1 LRRLGIFLL
10 SALIV
15 ALGLPTPGS
24 AFAADPSIVVNWANS
39 VDDDLGVLQV
49 SVTSAQAVTHL
60 KAHVLSSDTGEE
72 VASTEDFVLNSGTA
86 EDGVWRTK
94 DTFKLEHL
102 GTYAVTIDVTA
113 ADGTQV
119 TADRV
124 GGLSYY
130 ARTVFEP
137 LTSDPAAVDYAHR
150 DVTVHGRLMTR
161 SPGTR
166 ELSPFAGAT
175 VWVDYMVY
183 DRNDNPTDNG
193 GAEAHTGADGR
204 FSFTRTLTGKADFD
218 AYYSYEN
225 EFPYYIGGISD
236 TLTVGVKQAPVRVTA
251 AATPDTVDAGGQ
263 ITVSGQATWKSP
275 TGWRPLAGAVLFL
288 DAAPGTPEVTTD
300 ADGHYSATVVPYVS
314 TDVVVRY
321 EVQDPFMGDGASK
334 PVKVTVVQ
342 PSAIRDFEAA
352 RGEEAGTVEVSGDL
366 DFPGPES
373 PGEATVDIQFSTD
386 GTTWHREATLPA
398 DHHFSGT
405 ITADQPGYWRAHYPG
420 ATMFQ
425 PATSDAVHVDP
436 R

>member
-1 LRRLGIFLL
+1 MRRLGILLL
-10 SALIV
+10 SLLV
-15 ALGLPTPGS
+15 ATLGLTTPAA

-49 SVTSAQAVTHL
+49 SVTSAQEITRL

-72 VASTEDFVLNSGTA
+72 LASTEDFVLDSGTA
-86 EDGVWRTK
+86 ANGVWRTK
-94 DTFKLEHL
+94 DTFKLDHL
-102 GTYAVTIDVTA
+102 GTYPVTIDATA

-137 LTSDPAAVDYAHR
+137 LTYPATVGYARR
-150 DVTVHGRLMTR
+150 DVTVHGRLMIR

-175 VWVDYMVY
+175 VRVDYMAY
-183 DRNDNPTDNG
+183 DRIDNPTDDG
-193 GAEAHTGADGR
+193 GGEAHTDADGR
-204 FSFTRTLTGKADFD
+204 FSYARTLTGKTDFD
-218 AYYSYEN
+218 AYYSYEY

-236 TLTVGVKQAPVRVTA
+236 DLIVGVQQAPVHVTA
-251 AATPDTVDAGGQ
+251 TATPDKVDAGGQ
-263 ITVSGQATWKSP
+263 ITVSGQATWESP
-275 TGWRPLAGAVLFL
+275 TGWKPLAGAVFFL
-288 DAAPGTPEVTTD
+288 DGAPGTPEVTTD
-300 ADGHYSATVVPYVS
+300 ADGRYSATVVPHVS

-321 EVQDPFMGDGASK
+321 EVQDPFMGDGVSE

-342 PSAIRDFEAA
+342 PSVIRDFEAA
-352 RGEEAGTVEVSGDL
+352 RGEAGHVEVSGEL
-366 DFPGPES
+366 DFPGPQS
-373 PGEATVDIQFSTD
+373 PGDAAVDIQFSAD

-398 DHHFSGT
+398 DHRFSAT
-405 ITADQPGYWRAHYPG
+405 IAADQPGYWRAHYPG

-425 PATSDAVHVDP
+425 PATSAAVYVDP